1 MTNETKIVSE
11 YRKAQRF
18 FEKFNMPLLDIGDF
32 VLSQFSR
39 PKDGCTLAMDRTN
52 WKFGKTHIN
61 ILTVGVVIKGIALP
75 IAWKVLPQTTKRGN
89 SNTAQRIAIIEN
101 VLKLLPAESI
111 YALTM
116 DREFIGKSWLK
127 WLDDQSV
134 DFIVR
139 IKKSHKING
148 VSAEIFRQKRS
159 SKTPSRVDL
168 WGLKFYFGAKAI
180 NRGRDSHL
188 YVISNKFTAKDALK
202 IYKQRWSIELLFSHL
217 KKRGFNLEDTH
228 MTDAVKLE
236 RLFGVVTLSFFT
248 TYSWGLILSST
259 TNLTVAERRKSIFR
273 LGLESLM
280 GLFDKRPSAPP
291 SEPIALEVGSELE
304 YSRDINLMVK
314 LKLIMG

>member
-32 VLSQFSR
+32 VLSQFTR
-39 PKDGCTLAMDRTN
+39 PKNGWTLAMDRTN

-101 VLKLLPAESI
+101 ILKLMPATSI

-127 WLDDQSV
+127 WLDDQGV

-139 IKKSHKING
+139 IKKNHKINN
-148 VSAEIFRQKRS
+148 VSAEMFRQKRN
-159 SKTPSRVDL
+159 SKTPTRVGL

-180 NRGRDSHL
+180 NIGRDSHL

-236 RLFGVVTLSFFT
+236 RLFGVVTLSF
-248 TYSWGLILSST
+248 L
-259 TNLTVAERRKSIFR
+259 
-273 LGLESLM
+273 
-280 GLFDKRPSAPP
+280 
-291 SEPIALEVGSELE
+291 ALRQIRMMEA
-304 YSRDINLMVK
+304 
-314 LKLIMG
+314 